1 MRKEQLAN
9 IISYLE
15 SIKEKDGDYKKY
27 IETLDLLASRLLSYY
42 TPNIQGKY
50 MDITQEEYDEL
61 DNLFKDALQKSESFS
76 ESKFADEK
84 NEAAREIKNNI
95 NEKLHKEFL
104 TDFYADFK
112 QVDINSGKSFYEEMQ
127 KNKKVVVQVENEPI
141 IDNQE
146 AIEPKEEKKEEKK
159 EEEKEDEKEISF
171 NQIKSEEI
179 ENKIMLEEE
188 KEIKSFKI
196 ESDNKKE
203 KTNKIQ
209 IPNLNNIK
217 DKLIRHNRTKTEN
230 IKNVKIFLPHMN
242 KKNFFLNEQ
251 FTEISLKEENNSRN
265 VPSFQLN
272 YDSPKKEFNS
282 FFKSRNNFYNGKNN
296 MTEMN
301 FDIEKRHLSLF
312 QIQPSNVN
320 RINENKIN
328 EINIKIIKVEKHII
342 DLENKTKKQFEQILT
357 QLKTL
362 INNKKFEEKN
372 NIQKINNTYRN
383 DYFCKTFSNININD
397 NYKKPNK
404 KRPKLYVTKKLS
416 LKMSESER
424 KTITSFQ
431 SKYDSNKVIE
441 DNNKNNNNKNML
453 NQMNNVDLINKIEIY
468 LINKFKDK

>member
-1 MRKEQLAN
+1 MKNNSEKKL
-9 IISYLE
+9 II
-15 SIKEKDGDYKKY
+15 KKY
-27 IETLDLLASRLLSYY
+27 DN
-42 TPNIQGKY
+42 NI
-50 MDITQEEYDEL
+50 
-61 DNLFKDALQKSESFS
+61 FKS
-76 ESKFADEK
+76 
-84 NEAAREIKNNI
+84 NIKND
-95 NEKLHKEFL
+95 NE
-104 TDFYADFK
+104 Y
-112 QVDINSGKSFYEEMQ
+112 
-127 KNKKVVVQVENEPI
+127 
-141 IDNQE
+141 
-146 AIEPKEEKKEEKK
+146 

-242 KKNFFLNEQ
+242 KKNLFLNEQ
-251 FTEISLKEENNSRN
+251 FPEISLKEENNSRN
-265 VPSFQLN
+265 VPAFQLH

-282 FFKSRNNFYNGKNN
+282 FFKSFDSKKNKNRNNFYNEKNN

-312 QIQPSNVN
+312 QIQPNNVN

-362 INNKKFEEKN
+362 INKKKFEEKN
-372 NIQKINNTYRN
+372 DNIQKINNTFRN
-383 DYFCKTFSNININD
+383 DYFSKTFSNININD

-453 NQMNNVDLINKIEIY
+453 NQMNNVDLINKIEPY

>member
-1 MRKEQLAN
+1 MDNDEDSVNSNN
-9 IISYLE
+9 INE
-15 SIKEKDGDYKKY
+15 
-27 IETLDLLASRLLSYY
+27 
-42 TPNIQGKY
+42 
-50 MDITQEEYDEL
+50 
-61 DNLFKDALQKSESFS
+61 
-76 ESKFADEK
+76 DEK
-84 NEAAREIKNNI
+84 EIMIMDNENKSVNLNNI
-95 NEKLHKEFL
+95 NEKEKEIIIKKNDNNSVKSNIKSENDKEIIIKKNENNSVKSNIKKDNEKEKITKRSDNNIIKL
-104 TDFYADFK
+104 NIK
-112 QVDINSGKSFYEEMQ
+112 SDIDKKLVIKKNNNNIIKSN
-127 KNKKVVVQVENEPI
+127 NKS
-141 IDNQE
+141 DS
-146 AIEPKEEKKEEKK
+146 EKKLIIKK
-159 EEEKEDEKEISF
+159 NDNNFIKSNIKNNNENEEEKEDEKEISF

-179 ENKIMLEEE
+179 ENKIMSEEE
-188 KEIKSFKI
+188 KDVKSFKI

-203 KTNKIQ
+203 KINKIQ
-209 IPNLNNIK
+209 FPKSNENNLNNIK

-424 KTITSFQ
+424 KTITSFH
-431 SKYDSNKVIE
+431 SKYESNKVIV
-441 DNNKNNNNKNML
+441 DNNKNNNNNINML
-453 NQMNNVDLINKIEIY
+453 NQMNNVTLINKIEPY